1 MQLPGGGGAG
11 AAGEVAS
18 GGAAAAVQQADT
30 RPLPPIGGAKAG
42 RLPRVASWRD
52 VLEIGSSSSS
62 KLRELGE
69 ARGRVSLGL
78 GVGLGLR
85 FLCRLWELGEAYL
98 RWP

>member
-1 MQLPGGGGAG
+1 MPGGGGAG
-11 AAGEVAS
+11 AAGVVAS
-18 GGAAAAVQQADT
+18 GGAAAAEQQADT

-69 ARGRVSLGL
+69 GL
-78 GVGLGLR
+78 GCLAPTACHRVPRHASSRLR
-85 FLCRLWELGEAYL
+85 ELGEG
-98 RWP
+98 

>member
-18 GGAAAAVQQADT
+18 GGAAAVEQQADT
-30 RPLPPIGGAKAG
+30 RPLPPIGGARADAKAG

-62 KLRELGE
+62 KLRELG
-69 ARGRVSLGL
+69 AG
-78 GVGLGLR
+78 
-85 FLCRLWELGEAYL
+85 
-98 RWP
+98 

>member
-11 AAGEVAS
+11 AAGVVAS
-18 GGAAAAVQQADT
+18 GGAAAVEQQADT

-69 ARGRVSLGL
+69 G
-78 GVGLGLR
+78 
-85 FLCRLWELGEAYL
+85 
-98 RWP
+98 